1 METYLRVTFDSEG
14 ARPSEIA
21 DRLRSFGFLP
31 TQGNYDF
38 VYDWKGAATRE
49 QLVRFHGERYVPY
62 AWSEHNGHYQLNPG
76 PWEHSDHGS

>member
-21 DRLRSFGFLP
+21 DRLRTTGFQP

-38 VYDWKGAATRE
+38 VYDWQGSATRE
-49 QLVRFHGERYVPY
+49 QILDLSDEISRRLRGYRVRIEIETV
-62 AWSEHNGHYQLNPG
+62 
-76 PWEHSDHGS
+76 